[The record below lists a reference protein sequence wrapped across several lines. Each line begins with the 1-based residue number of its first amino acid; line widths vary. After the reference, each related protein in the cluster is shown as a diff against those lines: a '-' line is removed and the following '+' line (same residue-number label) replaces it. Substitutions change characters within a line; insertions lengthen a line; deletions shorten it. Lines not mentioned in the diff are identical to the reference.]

1 MTRKTKNS
9 RAKKPDWQKRKDA
22 AKRDK
27 ALRQNPQL
35 PKIMLEQA
43 FKPDGIRTK
52 LGLKGLVDR
61 MDGQKSFSGTV
72 LLKWL
77 VGNGFVRP
85 EGKGYS
91 ITKKGLKLAFGKTE
105 KAIEKTVEINATRLP
120 VASVDAV
127 LDRVLPCT
135 KQ

>member
-1 MTRKTKNS
+1 MTKKTQKQ
-9 RAKKPDWQKRKDA
+9 PDWKKRKDA
-22 AKRDK
+22 ARRNK

-35 PKIMLEQA
+35 PKIMLGQA
-43 FKPDGIRTK
+43 FKPDGVRTK

-91 ITKKGLKLAFGKTE
+91 ITKKGLKLAFGKIGE
-105 KAIEKTVEINATRLP
+105 AVEINAVRLP
-120 VASVDAV
+120 PASVDTV
-127 LDRVLPCT
+127 LDRILPCT
-135 KQ
+135 TQ